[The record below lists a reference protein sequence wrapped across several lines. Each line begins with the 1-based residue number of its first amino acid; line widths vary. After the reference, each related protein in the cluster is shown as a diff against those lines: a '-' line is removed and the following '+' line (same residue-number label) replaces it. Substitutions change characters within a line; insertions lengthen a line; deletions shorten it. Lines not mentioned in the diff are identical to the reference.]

1 MINQRS
7 LDLVSCQLIDDST
20 RTITESEKFDLKK
33 LQVLTKQTNSIRFAS
48 AIQFD
53 QGMKFYEFSKFLV
66 FYFFKTVIL
75 KGKSYH
81 IFEVLFD

>member
-53 QGMKFYEFSKFLV
+53 QGEIFGEFSKFLV
-66 FYFFKTVIL
+66 IFLLKTVIL
-75 KGKSYH
+75 ERNSYH
-81 IFEVLFD
+81 VFEVFG

>member
-7 LDLVSCQLIDDST
+7 LDLVSCQLIDDSA

-53 QGMKFYEFSKFLV
+53 QGMRFLEFSKFLV
-66 FYFFKTVIL
+66 IFLLKTVIL
-75 KGKSYH
+75 ERNSYH
-81 IFEVLFD
+81 VFEVFG

>member
-20 RTITESEKFDLKK
+20 RTVTESEKFDLKK

-53 QGMKFYEFSKFLV
+53 QGKGFFSDKSN
-66 FYFFKTVIL
+66 IL
-75 KGKSYH
+75 
-81 IFEVLFD
+81 LL